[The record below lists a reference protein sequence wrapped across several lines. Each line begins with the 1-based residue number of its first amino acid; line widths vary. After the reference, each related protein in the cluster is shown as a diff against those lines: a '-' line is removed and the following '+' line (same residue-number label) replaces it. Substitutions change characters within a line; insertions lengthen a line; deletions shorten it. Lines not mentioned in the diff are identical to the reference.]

1 MNSDSRSVGVAEV
14 GDGERGVHQK
24 DGGDRSQVTMTMTMV
39 MVVMMVMVVTMVMVV
54 MNDGD
59 GGDGDGDTYDS
70 YGKQGVHQK
79 DGGDRSQASDTQ
91 IYL

>member
-1 MNSDSRSVGVAEV
+1 
-14 GDGERGVHQK
+14 
-24 DGGDRSQVTMTMTMV
+24 
-39 MVVMMVMVVTMVMVV
+39 MVMVVTMVMVV

-79 DGGDRSQASDTQ
+79 DGGDCSQASDTQ